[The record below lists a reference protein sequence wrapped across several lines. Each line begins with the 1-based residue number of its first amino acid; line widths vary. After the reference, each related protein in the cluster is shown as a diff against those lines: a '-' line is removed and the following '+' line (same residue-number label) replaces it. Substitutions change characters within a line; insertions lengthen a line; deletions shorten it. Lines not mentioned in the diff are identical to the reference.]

1 MNKFSKYLII
11 LGILCI
17 LLSITLYIK
26 NKYQELDTGK
36 KSKEILDIIETKIN
50 VSNKEEIKSNTEDL
64 VLNISGYDYIGVINI
79 PSLNIKLP
87 IMRETDY
94 DRLAISPCK
103 YYGNINTND
112 LVLCAH
118 DYVNQFG
125 KISNL
130 KEDDIVII
138 TDVLGNNYVYKVVLT
153 EELNPTDITN
163 MIDSP
168 FDLTLYT
175 CSYGALKRITVR
187 CNRIYD
193 YV

>member
-50 VSNKEEIKSNTEDL
+50 VSDKEEIKSNTEDL
-64 VLNISGYDYIGVINI
+64 VLNISGYDYIGVISI

-168 FDLTLYT
+168 FDLSLYT

>member
-50 VSNKEEIKSNTEDL
+50 VSDKEEIKTNTEDL
-64 VLNISGYDYIGVINI
+64 VLNISGYDYIGVISI

>member
-50 VSNKEEIKSNTEDL
+50 VSDKEEIKSNTEDL
-64 VLNISGYDYIGVINI
+64 VLNISGYDYIGVISI

-130 KEDDIVII
+130 KEDDIIII

-163 MIDSP
+163 MIESP

>member
-50 VSNKEEIKSNTEDL
+50 VSDKEEIKTNTEDL
-64 VLNISGYDYIGVINI
+64 VLNISGYDYIGVISI

-87 IMRETDY
+87 IIRETDY

-103 YYGNINTND
+103 YYGNITTND

>member
-50 VSNKEEIKSNTEDL
+50 VNDKEEIKSNTEDL

-87 IMRETDY
+87 IMRETNY

>member
-50 VSNKEEIKSNTEDL
+50 VSDKEEIKSNTEDL

-130 KEDDIVII
+130 KENDIIII

>member
-50 VSNKEEIKSNTEDL
+50 VSDKEEIKSNTEDL

-103 YYGNINTND
+103 YYGNITTND

-168 FDLTLYT
+168 FDLSLYT

>member
-11 LGILCI
+11 LGILCV

-50 VSNKEEIKSNTEDL
+50 VSDKEEIKSNTEDL

-103 YYGNINTND
+103 YYGNITTND

>member
-50 VSNKEEIKSNTEDL
+50 VSDKEEIKTNTEDL

-103 YYGNINTND
+103 YYGNITTND

-175 CSYGALKRITVR
+175 CSYGAIKRITVR

>member
-50 VSNKEEIKSNTEDL
+50 VSDKEEIKSNTEDL

-103 YYGNINTND
+103 YYGNITTNE

-168 FDLTLYT
+168 FDLSLYT

>member
-50 VSNKEEIKSNTEDL
+50 VSDKEEIKSNTEDL
-64 VLNISGYDYIGVINI
+64 VLNISGYDYIGVISI
-79 PSLNIKLP
+79 LSLNIKLP
-87 IMRETDY
+87 IMHETDY

>member
-50 VSNKEEIKSNTEDL
+50 VSDKEEIKSNTEDL
-64 VLNISGYDYIGVINI
+64 VLNISGYDYIGVISI

-130 KEDDIVII
+130 KENDIIII

>member
-1 MNKFSKYLII
+1 MNKFGKYLII

-36 KSKEILDIIETKIN
+36 KSKEILDIIEAKIN
-50 VSNKEEIKSNTEDL
+50 VSDKEEIKSNTEDL

-153 EELNPTDITN
+153 EELNSTDITN

>member
-50 VSNKEEIKSNTEDL
+50 VSDKEEIKSNTEDL
-64 VLNISGYDYIGVINI
+64 VLNISGYDYIGVISI

-130 KEDDIVII
+130 KENDIII
-138 TDVLGNNYVYKVVLT
+138 IADVLGNNYVYKVVLT

>member
-50 VSNKEEIKSNTEDL
+50 VSDKEEIKSNTEDL
-64 VLNISGYDYIGVINI
+64 VLNISGYDYIGVISI

-138 TDVLGNNYVYKVVLT
+138 TDVLGNNYVYKVVLN

>member
-50 VSNKEEIKSNTEDL
+50 VSDKEEIKTNTEDL

-103 YYGNINTND
+103 YYGNITTND

-193 YV
+193 YI

>member
-11 LGILCI
+11 LGILCV

-50 VSNKEEIKSNTEDL
+50 VNDKEEIKTNTEDL
-64 VLNISGYDYIGVINI
+64 VLNISGYDYIGVISI

-103 YYGNINTND
+103 YYGNITTND

>member
-50 VSNKEEIKSNTEDL
+50 VSDKEEIKTNTEDL
-64 VLNISGYDYIGVINI
+64 VLNISGYDYIGVISI

-103 YYGNINTND
+103 YYGNITTND

>member
-50 VSNKEEIKSNTEDL
+50 VSDKEEIKSNTEDL
-64 VLNISGYDYIGVINI
+64 VLNISGYDYIGVISI

-163 MIDSP
+163 MINSP

-193 YV
+193 YI

>member
-36 KSKEILDIIETKIN
+36 KYKEILDIIETKIN
-50 VSNKEEIKSNTEDL
+50 VSDKEEIKSNTEDL
-64 VLNISGYDYIGVINI
+64 VLNISGYDYIGVISI

>member
-1 MNKFSKYLII
+1 MNKFGKYLII

-17 LLSITLYIK
+17 LLSVILFIK

-50 VSNKEEIKSNTEDL
+50 VSDKVEIKNNTEDL
-64 VLNISGYDYIGVINI
+64 VLNISGYDYIGVISI

-87 IMRETDY
+87 IMNETDY

-103 YYGNINTND
+103 YYGNITTND

-130 KEDDIVII
+130 KEKDIVII
-138 TDVLGNNYVYKVVLT
+138 TDVLGNDYVYEVVLT

-163 MIDSP
+163 MIDSS

>member
-50 VSNKEEIKSNTEDL
+50 VSDKEEIKSNTEDL

-103 YYGNINTND
+103 YYGNITTND

-193 YV
+193 YI